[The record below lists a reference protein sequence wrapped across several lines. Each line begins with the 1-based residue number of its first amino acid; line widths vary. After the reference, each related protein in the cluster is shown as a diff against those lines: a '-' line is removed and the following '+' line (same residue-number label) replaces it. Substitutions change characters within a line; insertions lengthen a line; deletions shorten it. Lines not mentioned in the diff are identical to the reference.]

1 MSTTIV
7 MHRTDNSGIASSR
20 VILRSDQDWKTLPS
34 SADVSY
40 TQACDEPACA
50 KYGSVHVIDWGET
63 PSHTAFE
70 WSSDKECLVEVLK
83 YPGSHDERDR
93 KWFVTGFILDD
104 YLRLGP
110 DRVAAFMAHYNSAAA
125 LVAELNGEAA

>member
-34 SADVSY
+34 SPDVSY
-40 TQACDEPACA
+40 TQVCDEPACL
-50 KYGSVHVIDWGET
+50 KHGTVHVIEWGET

-70 WSSDKECLVEVLK
+70 WSRDKECLVEVMK

-104 YLRLGP
+104 YVRLGP
-110 DRVAAFMAHYNSAAA
+110 ERISAFMAHYNSAAS
-125 LVAELNGEAA
+125 LVAELNGEVA